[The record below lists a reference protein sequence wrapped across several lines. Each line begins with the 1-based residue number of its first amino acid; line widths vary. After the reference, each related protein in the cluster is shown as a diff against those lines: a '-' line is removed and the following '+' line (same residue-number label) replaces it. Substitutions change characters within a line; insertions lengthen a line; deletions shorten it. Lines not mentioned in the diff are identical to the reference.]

1 VNVGRA
7 PPWPSRRA
15 RPDKGESPNLGTFS
29 PLISL
34 AYAPHFLGV
43 PTRSRPR
50 EHRRC
55 AAARPA
61 PSVASRHL
69 TVVHRHPAKG
79 RFFPCL
85 DTFWSRSYRVKR
97 QGGRRRETSSP
108 ARCGRAAFPLGQS
121 VEHPWG
127 APNPVGVLG
136 LHAGPHVVVAIEDLG
151 GSCAAGHPGPSHTRA
166 CTALSCRRP
175 HPDPVCRLRHRHAR
189 LPHGLQSSYSRLRG
203 SHLSTKSQPAAI

>member
-34 AYAPHFLGV
+34 AYVPHFLGV

-127 APNPVGVLG
+127 APKPRECFRLARWATCG
-136 LHAGPHVVVAIEDLG
+136 
-151 GSCAAGHPGPSHTRA
+151 CGHRRSGWILCSWPPRA
-166 CTALSCRRP
+166 EP
-175 HPDPVCRLRHRHAR
+175 HAR
-189 LPHGLQSSYSRLRG
+189 LHR
-203 SHLSTKSQPAAI
+203 A